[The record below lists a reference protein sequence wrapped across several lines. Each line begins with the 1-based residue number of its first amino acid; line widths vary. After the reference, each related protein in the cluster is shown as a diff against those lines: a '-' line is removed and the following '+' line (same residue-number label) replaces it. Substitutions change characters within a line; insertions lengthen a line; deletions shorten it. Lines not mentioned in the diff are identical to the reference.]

1 LLVVPQFATTAFA
14 LEYLVASRGWSAVDA
29 GRVIA
34 AANLAGALTRLAAGR
49 WSDRAG
55 SRLGPMRWL
64 AVVVTAV
71 VALTAL
77 GMASRSPLAV
87 AVLLA
92 AVALSVSTNGLA
104 FTAVAELAGMSW
116 AGRALGVQNTGQNL
130 AAAATPP
137 VLAQV
142 IDGIGYAG
150 AFGLV
155 ALFPAA
161 AILAI
166 PVRAEGTPASSPPAV
181 PVAAAPESR

>member
-1 LLVVPQFATTAFA
+1 
-14 LEYLVASRGWSAVDA
+14 
-29 GRVIA
+29 
-34 AANLAGALTRLAAGR
+34 
-49 WSDRAG
+49 
-55 SRLGPMRWL
+55 
-64 AVVVTAV
+64 
-71 VALTAL
+71 
-77 GMASRSPLAV
+77 LAV
-87 AVLLA
+87 AALLA

-155 ALFPAA
+155 AVFPAA

-166 PVRAEGTPASSPPAV
+166 PVRAERAPDSSPPAV
-181 PVAAAPESR
+181 PVPAAPESR